1 MNLACEAPALSRS
14 ALPPPSLAHCDALED
29 LTRIFEERIRIA
41 VLERP
46 ACPQIVDYLDGLAA
60 QGTLRSGLRCAVDA
74 GDTLSLNA
82 WDAHPG
88 REVLKDDV
96 RFLVE
101 LYCELMGCAR
111 AGVRLEVLDKAMCPR
126 LHVDR
131 TGIRLLCT
139 YRGPG
144 TEWLDERH
152 ADRRFLGA
160 AAQGLADEASG
171 LITAAQAIH
180 SVPPFAVAL
189 LKGESWQ
196 GNAGHGL
203 IHRSPAVKP
212 EAMPRVVLSLDA
224 IW

>member
-1 MNLACEAPALSRS
+1 MNLTCETPVLTASPSQ
-14 ALPPPSLAHCDALED
+14 PPSLAQCAQLAE
-29 LTRIFEERIRIA
+29 LTRVFDQHIRIA
-41 VLERP
+41 VFERP
-46 ACPQIVDYLDGLAA
+46 ACPQIVGYLDGLAA
-60 QGTLRSGLRCAVDA
+60 TGGLRSGVRCAVDA
-74 GDTLSLNA
+74 GDTVSLNA
-82 WDAHPG
+82 WDPHAG
-88 REVLKDDV
+88 REALKADIG
-96 RFLVE
+96 FLVD

-160 AAQGLADEASG
+160 AAKGLADETSG
-171 LITAAQAIH
+171 LITDPHALH
-180 SVPPFAVAL
+180 SVAPFAVAM

-203 IHRSPAVKP
+203 IHRSPAVTP
-212 EAMPRVVLSLDA
+212 EAMPRVVLSIDA